1 MIHKSE
7 DAKMSMSAPNPMVS
21 GSALIAGAVSSQAE
35 AQASQAPNPMQYP
48 QHGNTPL
55 IPGPPG
61 QVLKY
66 KKTNVWAQLTTGG
79 RSYSPALQ
87 DMFLDPM
94 FLGTNVWPIDQPAS
108 FAALLPSDPN
118 PRPRPTPAPQPPG
131 RYALGG
137 GTEKLEPDDYPWT
150 PSDGRPHP
158 GYDVLILNDQ
168 LDWPQANRD
177 AAKKAVEIGRGFVIL
192 HYALGDNQDWPWWYQ
207 EVTGGL
213 FSLSDQNGMKKS
225 TSSTAAKLEVRP
237 VGKHPILRYIDTMTL
252 TNEEVFKGVW
262 QSPKI
267 TPLLTTSHAGSDST
281 VAWVGVSSTARVVC
295 IQVGSARDTF
305 RNHNYRMLIRNSL
318 LWTAGR
324 LI

>member
-1 MIHKSE
+1 MINKIIT
-7 DAKMSMSAPNPMVS
+7 DAAENSSFDGIGVS
-21 GSALIAGAVSSQAE
+21 NGAASQAE
-35 AQASQAPNPMQYP
+35 AQSSQTRDPMQYP
-48 QHGNTPL
+48 QHGNTPA

-61 QVLKY
+61 QKLKY
-66 KKTNVWAQLTTGG
+66 TKTNVWAQLTTGG
-79 RSYSPALQ
+79 KSYSPALQ
-87 DMFLDPM
+87 DVFLDPM
-94 FLGTNVWPIDQPAS
+94 FLGINVWPIDQPAS
-108 FAALLPSDPN
+108 FGALLPPKLAP
-118 PRPRPTPAPQPPG
+118 PRPPVPPAPSG
-131 RYALGG
+131 RSALGG

-168 LDWPQANRD
+168 WNWPDSNRD
-177 AAKKAVEIGRGFVIL
+177 AAKKAVELGRGFVVL

-225 TSSTAAKLEVRP
+225 TSTTVAKIEVRP
-237 VGKHPILRYIDTMTL
+237 VGKHPILRNIDPMTL
-252 TNEEVFKGVW
+252 TNEEVFKDVW

-267 TPLLTTSHAGSDST
+267 TPLLATSHAGSDST
-281 VAWVGVSSTARVVC
+281 VAWVGVSPTARVVC
-295 IQVGSARDTF
+295 IQIGTSRETF

>member
-1 MIHKSE
+1 MMNKN
-7 DAKMSMSAPNPMVS
+7 D
-21 GSALIAGAVSSQAE
+21 GSLAALSQPGAMALAGGLAAASQAE
-35 AQASQAPNPMQYP
+35 GQAVQAPDPMKYP
-48 QHGNTPL
+48 QHGKTPP

-61 QVLKY
+61 QALKY
-66 KKTNVWAQLTTGG
+66 SKTNVWAQLTTGG
-79 RSYSPALQ
+79 KSYSPALQ

-94 FLGTNVWPIDQPAS
+94 FLGTTVWPIDQPAS
-108 FAALLPSDPN
+108 FAALVPSDSSA
-118 PRPRPTPAPQPPG
+118 RPSAPPPPPAPPG

-158 GYDVLILNDQ
+158 GYDVLVLNDQ
-168 LDWPQANRD
+168 LNWPESNRA
-177 AAKKAVEIGRGFVIL
+177 AAKKAVELGRGFVVL

-225 TSSTAAKLEVRP
+225 TVTTAAKLEVRP
-237 VGKHPILRYIDTMTL
+237 AGKHPILRYIDPMTL
-252 TNEEVFKGVW
+252 TNEEVFKGMW

-295 IQVGSARDTF
+295 IQMGTSRETF
-305 RNHNYRMLIRNSL
+305 RNHSYRMLIRNSL